1 MGYVHFEDYF
11 EYKHCPSI
19 PGPQI
24 DYSTYMGITTADSRL
39 FIKFTLSG
47 GKWYRVNFSNLFQF
61 KKDIEETCYNEEEV
75 KDFVNDYIKKGLM
88 EEL

>member
-11 EYKHCPSI
+11 EYKHCPSF
-19 PGPQI
+19 PGPQT

-75 KDFVNDYIKKGLM
+75 KEFVDDYVKKGLM

>member
-19 PGPQI
+19 PGPQT

-39 FIKFTLSG
+39 LLSLH
-47 GKWYRVNFSNLFQF
+47 YRAENGTELTFQTYF
-61 KKDIEETCYNEEEV
+61 NSRKILRKLVIMKK
-75 KDFVNDYIKKGLM
+75 K
-88 EEL
+88 